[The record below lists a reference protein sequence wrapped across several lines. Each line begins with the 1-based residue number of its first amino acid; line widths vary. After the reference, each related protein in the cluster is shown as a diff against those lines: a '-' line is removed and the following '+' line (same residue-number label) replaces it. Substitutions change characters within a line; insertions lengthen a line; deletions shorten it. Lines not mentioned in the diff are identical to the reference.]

1 MTSKEIKLYLII
13 AFMAGLLCMDY
24 AHALKVPNLQLQNDV
39 SPELRDIIEN
49 YVIPILNTGKYQ
61 CRVSPAQIL
70 ATDELV
76 EGEFLMEVSGVTK
89 RLIISDGV
97 NNYSVDLSPL

>member
-13 AFMAGLLCMDY
+13 AFLIGMLSMDL

-61 CRVSPAQIL
+61 TRVSPAEIL

-76 EGEFLMEVSGVTK
+76 EGESVMEVSGVTK
-89 RLIISDGV
+89 RFVISDGV
-97 NNYSVDLSPL
+97 NNYYVNLTAM